1 MSRPT
6 VGGLPR
12 TIGRRNSGK
21 VVRASADYQAL
32 LLTIDRD
39 RQTKESMPHIDTLFL
54 SASEQND
61 RFPASRVENPPS
73 RTQGRSKGC
82 CLLVGHLI
90 YYLIYAALSF
100 AFAPALRPNMVKGL
114 QESVPSSHVG
124 TLPYSAITGVRLGW
138 AR

>member
-32 LLTIDRD
+32 LLTIDRN
-39 RQTKESMPHIDTLFL
+39 RQTRESMPHIDTLFL

-73 RTQGRSKGC
+73 RTQGGSKGC
-82 CLLVGHLI
+82 CLLVGYLI
-90 YYLIYAALSF
+90 YYLIYAALPF
-100 AFAPALRPNMVKGL
+100 AFAPA
-114 QESVPSSHVG
+114 
-124 TLPYSAITGVRLGW
+124 
-138 AR
+138 